1 MKRKLF
7 AIFLSVF
14 FALALWAQAPTK
26 DFPYEYYDWRELDY
40 NYFSQ
45 YFANPKKLEE
55 NDEWIV
61 TLYNYGDNLY
71 FIEHRYKQAKDPSA
85 NELKSVLK
93 NHISTYRV
101 LDQRLD
107 SDKYDDCEVWLIF
120 TDFYHNL
127 ICAATYQETY

>member
-14 FALALWAQAPTK
+14 FALALWAQNPTK
-26 DFPYEYYDWRELDY
+26 DFPYKYYDFRDDY
-40 NYFSQ
+40 DYYYFSR
-45 YFANPKKLEE
+45 YFANPKQLEE

-61 TLYNYGDNLY
+61 TLYNNDNLY
-71 FIEHRYKQAKDPSA
+71 FIEHRYKQAREQSA
-85 NELKSVLK
+85 YELKEVLR
-93 NHISTYRV
+93 NHISTYRA
-101 LDQRLD
+101 LDQKID
-107 SDKYDDCEVWLIF
+107 SNKNDDCDVWLIF